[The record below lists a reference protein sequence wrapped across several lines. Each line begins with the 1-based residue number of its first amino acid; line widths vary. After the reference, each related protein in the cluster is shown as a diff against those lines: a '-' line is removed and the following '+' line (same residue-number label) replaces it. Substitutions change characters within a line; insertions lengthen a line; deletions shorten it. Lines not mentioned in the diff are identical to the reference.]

1 MELRHLRY
9 FVTVAEEK
17 NLTRAA
23 KKLYISQ
30 PPLSRAIMQL
40 EEELGVQLFIR
51 HSSGLDL
58 TSAGS
63 YFLPQ
68 ALQMLERLE
77 TLVEDTR
84 RIDKQRKV
92 TFSIGFE
99 PSIFYGQLPTLVRRL
114 RKNRH
119 VEVMLH
125 ELDSSAQIQA
135 LKAGKIDVGLGRVRI
150 EDSAVEQQ
158 VLFNEPLVAALPA
171 QHPLSEQRPTLE
183 DLVSMPIITF
193 PPGNGPSFASL
204 IHGLFYQHGLKVHV
218 AQEVNDLQTA
228 LSLVAS
234 EMGFTLVPEQV
245 TRVIRDG
252 VVYVP
257 LADSSLTT
265 NVIASRRSKEAP
277 DAIMRL
283 ANMILQ
289 ELVEN
294 RLSGRYPASP
304 SSSQGYA

>member
-9 FVTVAEEK
+9 FITVAEEK

-30 PPLSRAIMQL
+30 PPLTRAIMQL

-51 HSSGLDL
+51 HARGLEL

-63 YFLPQ
+63 YFLPHAQ
-68 ALQMLERLE
+68 QMLERLE

-92 TFSIGFE
+92 IFSIGFE
-99 PSIFYGQLPTLVRRL
+99 PSIFYGQLPSLVRRL

-119 VEVMLH
+119 VEVVLH
-125 ELDSSAQIQA
+125 ELHSHEQIQA
-135 LKAGKIDVGLGRVRI
+135 LKAGKIDIALGRVRI
-150 EDSAVEQQ
+150 EDSAIEQE

-171 QHPLSEQRPTLE
+171 CHPLAESPPTLE
-183 DLVSMPIITF
+183 DLTALPFITF
-193 PPGNGPSFASL
+193 PPGSGPSFASL
-204 IHGLFYQHGLKVHV
+204 MVGLFYQHGLKVHV
-218 AQEVNDLQTA
+218 VQEVNDLQTA

-245 TRVIRDG
+245 TRVVREG
-252 VVYVP
+252 VTYTP
-257 LADSSLTT
+257 LKDERLMT
-265 NVIASRRSKEAP
+265 NVIISRRSKEAP
-277 DAIMRL
+277 SAIMRL
-283 ANMILQ
+283 AKTILN
-289 ELVEN
+289 ELVDN
-294 RLSGRYPASP
+294 RLSGRYPGPPAN
-304 SSSQGYA
+304 